1 MTKLTVVREFSVGV
15 RERKRSAVEVP
26 RGWIA
31 AAWVKRLASLELTL
45 AVLVLLGTGVV
56 VNYSTAGGTAW
67 LLAAPLLV
75 GGLNLGAAV
84 LTNPAF
90 RRQTA
95 LLTFHLAL
103 LALLVLAAAGRLTY
117 LKGQI
122 ELAEGE
128 VFTGQLAQSE
138 SGPWHRLQLER
149 AQFIND
155 GFTIR
160 YEKGV
165 RRAETRN
172 AVRWLD
178 DSGREQH
185 AVIGDNE
192 PLVRQGYR
200 FYTSFNKGFAPVF
213 VWHPADGSAP
223 RRGAIHLP
231 SYPVHEYRQAL
242 DWTLPGTQVALWTML
257 QFDEVLLDPEQ
268 VSRFR
273 LPERHTLV
281 VRIGDIR
288 HELVPGARLR
298 LPQGVLVY
306 ERLSTWMGYTV
317 FYDWTLPWL
326 FVACVLAVTSLAWQ
340 FWKKCAAQP
349 WDRGA

>member
-1 MTKLTVVREFSVGV
+1 VSVSEAKAGAAGTPIA
-15 RERKRSAVEVP
+15 SA
-26 RGWIA
+26 A
-31 AAWVKRLASLELTL
+31 AAWLKRLASPRLTL
-45 AVLVLLGTGVV
+45 VMLIALGAGVLA
-56 VNYSTAGGTAW
+56 YDPDAGARVW
-67 LLAAPLLV
+67 LLVAPLFL
-75 GGLNLGAAV
+75 GALNLSAAMFV
-84 LTNPAF
+84 SPVF

-95 LLTFHLAL
+95 LFTFHLAL
-103 LALLVLAAAGRLTY
+103 LAVVLLVAMGRLTY
-117 LKGQI
+117 LQGEL

-128 VFTGQLAQSE
+128 AFSGELTRIE
-138 SGPWHRLQLER
+138 RGPWHRSRLER
-149 AQFIND
+149 AQFVND

-172 AVRWLD
+172 GVRWLD
-178 DSGREQH
+178 DAGREQH

-223 RRGAIHLP
+223 RRGTIHLP
-231 SYPVHEYRQAL
+231 SYPIHEYRQAL

-268 VSRFR
+268 VSQFR
-273 LPERHTLV
+273 LPETHTLV
-281 VRIGDIR
+281 VRFGATR
-288 HELVPGARLR
+288 HELTPGASLT
-298 LPQGVLVY
+298 LAQGVLEY

-326 FVACVLAVTSLAWQ
+326 FVACMLAIASLAWH
-340 FWKKCAAQP
+340 FWNKFAAQP
-349 WDRGA
+349 WDR

>member
-1 MTKLTVVREFSVGV
+1 MTEKVVVERFSVGV
-15 RERKRSAVEVP
+15 SDAKANAAGLP
-26 RGWIA
+26 AGWVT
-31 AAWVKRLASLELTL
+31 AAWLARLATL
-45 AVLVLLGTGVV
+45 KLALVVLVALGAGVLAYDPEV
-56 VNYSTAGGTAW
+56 STTVW
-67 LLAAPLLV
+67 LLVAPLLV
-75 GGLNLGAAV
+75 GAANLSAAV
-84 LTNPAF
+84 LTNPVF

-103 LALLVLAAAGRLTY
+103 LAIVVLVAAGRLTY
-117 LKGQI
+117 LKGGL

-128 VFTGQLAQSE
+128 AFSGDLTRSE
-138 SGPWHRLQLER
+138 RGPWHRSQLGR
-149 AQFIND
+149 AQFVND

-172 AVRWLD
+172 TVRWLD
-178 DSGREQH
+178 DSGRAQRT
-185 AVIGDNE
+185 VIGDNE
-192 PLVRQGYR
+192 PLVRYGYR

-213 VWHPADGSAP
+213 TWHPADSGVPQRGSVN
-223 RRGAIHLP
+223 LP
-231 SYPVHEYRQAL
+231 SYPIHEYRQAL
-242 DWTLPGTQVALWTML
+242 EWTLPDTQTTLWTLL
-257 QFDEVLLDPEQ
+257 QFDEVLLDPRQ

-281 VRIGDIR
+281 IRIGDTR
-288 HELVPGARLR
+288 YELAPGARLT

-326 FVACVLAVTSLAWQ
+326 LAACLLAVASLAWH
-340 FWKKCAAQP
+340 FWKKFSAQP
-349 WDRGA
+349 WDR

>member
-1 MTKLTVVREFSVGV
+1 VELSQGKLG
-15 RERKRSAVEVP
+15 AAEVQ
-26 RGWIA
+26 GAWVA
-31 AAWVKRLASLELTL
+31 AAWVRRLASLKLTL
-45 AVLVLLGTGVV
+45 SVFALLGAAVIYS
-56 VNYSTAGGTAW
+56 YSTAGSTGW
-67 LLAAPLLV
+67 LMAVPLLV

-84 LTNPAF
+84 LTNPVF

-103 LALLVLAAAGRLTY
+103 LALVVLAAAGRLTY
-117 LKGQI
+117 LKGQL

-128 VFTGQLAQSE
+128 VFTGQLAQVE
-138 SGPWHRLQLER
+138 TGPWHRLQLES
-149 AQFIND
+149 AQFVND
-155 GFTIR
+155 GFSIR

-178 DSGREQH
+178 EAGHEQR

-223 RRGAIHLP
+223 RRGSIHLP
-231 SYPVHEYRQAL
+231 AYPIHEYRQAL

-257 QFDEVLLDPEQ
+257 QFDEVLLDPKQ
-268 VSRFR
+268 VSQFR

-281 VRIGDIR
+281 VRVGEMR
-288 HELVPGARLR
+288 QELAPGARLS

-326 FVACVLAVTSLAWQ
+326 FVACVLAVASLARH
-340 FWKKCAAQP
+340 FWNRCAAQP
-349 WDRGA
+349 WDR

>member
-1 MTKLTVVREFSVGV
+1 MGV
-15 RERKRSAVEVP
+15 SAFKAGAARMP
-26 RGWIA
+26 AGWIA
-31 AAWVKRLASLELTL
+31 AAWLRRLASLRLTL
-45 AVLVLLGTGVV
+45 AVFIALGAAVLAYDPAVD
-56 VNYSTAGGTAW
+56 TAVW
-67 LLAAPLLV
+67 LLVAPLLL
-75 GGLNLGAAV
+75 GSLNLGAAI
-84 LTNPAF
+84 LTNPVF
-90 RRQTA
+90 RRQSA

-103 LALLVLAAAGRLTY
+103 LAITLLVAGGRLTF
-117 LKGQI
+117 LKGQL

-128 VFTGQLAQSE
+128 RFSGQLTQSE
-138 SGPWHRLQLER
+138 SGPWHHSQLER
-149 AQFIND
+149 AQFVND
-155 GFTIR
+155 GFSIR
-160 YEKGV
+160 YAKGV

-172 AVRWLD
+172 ALRWLD
-178 DSGREQH
+178 DGGREQH

-192 PLVRQGYR
+192 PLLRHGYR

-223 RRGAIHLP
+223 RRGSIHLP
-231 SYPVHEYRQAL
+231 AYPLHEYRQAL

-257 QFDEVLLDPEQ
+257 QFDEVLLDPGE
-268 VSRFR
+268 VSHFR

-281 VRIGDIR
+281 VRIGDSR
-288 HELVPGARLR
+288 HELAPGARLA

-326 FVACVLAVTSLAWQ
+326 FAACLLAAASLAWH

-349 WDRGA
+349 WDR